1 MDDTLMNPPVAKAT
15 GMRSKEVTLMDDA
28 GAEFMRSA
36 LMEYE
41 QPLTRYAAHLTG
53 DPERAREVVQDTFLK
68 LCSQKP
74 LRIRKYLAQWLYT
87 VCRNRALDVRRKE
100 RRMTSLSEAC
110 LDEQMDCRSMPA
122 EAAEQNDQLHQVLK
136 ILGTLPTNQ
145 QEVLRLKFQSDLSYA
160 EIGRITGLS
169 AGNVGFLIHT
179 GLKTIREKMQSRTG
193 ASAIRRVK

>member
-1 MDDTLMNPPVAKAT
+1 MDDTLMNIPVAEARGT
-15 GMRSKEVTLMDDA
+15 RSKEAALMDVAD
-28 GAEFMRSA
+28 AEFTRSV

-74 LRIRKYLAQWLYT
+74 SRIRSYLAQWLYT

-100 RRMTSLSEAC
+100 RRMTSLSEAR
-110 LDEQMDCRSMPA
+110 LEEQVDPQAIPA
-122 EAAEQNDQLHQVLK
+122 AAAEQKDQLHQVLK
-136 ILGTLPTNQ
+136 ILGTLPANQ

-160 EIGRITGLS
+160 EISRVTNLS
-169 AGNVGFLIHT
+169 TGNVGFLIHT
-179 GLKTIREKMQSRTG
+179 GLKTIREKMQHRTG